1 MPDAGT
7 LRSPYRIHSH
17 TSRNSAA
24 TFTCYDLYAI
34 DLRACAFVQT
44 QDTNPNDQTLQMSRE
59 EKSVIRKTYTAP
71 LVSLCIAFSLCTAQ
85 AQVVTSDP
93 PKGAILP
100 NGRAID
106 PVGTW
111 TPIAPMPFALAV
123 SPDGKHLV
131 APSIG
136 WPFALNIIDGPGS
149 SSPQYRRFPEIK
161 AEKGSTILPSNDPHL
176 RVSST
181 NDPNT
186 QVHMGVAYSPDG
198 SLLYDP
204 TGDSGAVDIYD
215 SNTWQH
221 VGRIELDGKLNGK
234 TYKESFA
241 AVALLSPDGRT
252 LYVLDQGNWRVVAVD
267 LSTKQLIASL
277 PTGLIRSPWR
287 FRRTAIASTSPTPV
301 SSNINS
307 FQA

>member
-1 MPDAGT
+1 M
-7 LRSPYRIHSH
+7 
-17 TSRNSAA
+17 
-24 TFTCYDLYAI
+24 
-34 DLRACAFVQT
+34 
-44 QDTNPNDQTLQMSRE
+44 
-59 EKSVIRKTYTAP
+59 IRKKYTAP
-71 LVSLCIAFSLCTAQ
+71 LVSLCIAVSLCAGQ
-85 AQVVTSDP
+85 AQVTSDP

-136 WPFALNIIDGPGS
+136 WPYIIDNPGS
-149 SSPQYRRFPEIK
+149 SSPRYRRFPEIK
-161 AEKGSTILPSNDPHL
+161 AENGSTILPSNDPHL

-186 QVHMGVAYSPDG
+186 QVHMGVAYSPHG

-215 SNTWQH
+215 SKTWQH

-234 TYKESFA
+234 TYKESYA
-241 AVALLSPDGRT
+241 AVALLSPDGKT
-252 LYVLDQGNWRVVAVD
+252 LYVLDQGNWRVVIVD
-267 LSTKQLIASL
+267 LGTKQLIAGL
-277 PTGLIRSPWR
+277 PTGSNPLAMALSPDGSRLYVTNSGLFEYQMVPGVKLADPLHTGLHFAPFGYIFYRS
-287 FRRTAIASTSPTPV
+287 FVSATASRRATTRS
-301 SSNINS
+301 
-307 FQA
+307 